1 MKKLILTAT
10 LVVSAMIGTAQNI
23 PCPDFVCQ
31 NDVNLTTYTVPAT
44 AGSTYQWAI
53 TGGVIVA
60 GQGTNTIQVN
70 WAATAA
76 GVYNVSVT
84 ETTAANCPGTPVT
97 CTVTVTPT
105 PATGAITHD

>member
-1 MKKLILTAT
+1 MKKIILTAA
-10 LVVSAMIGTAQNI
+10 LILSAMITNAQNT

-31 NDVNLTTYTVPAT
+31 NDVNLTTYTVPFT
-44 AGSTYQWAI
+44 AGSTYQWVV

-70 WAATAA
+70 WSATVP

-84 ETTAANCPGTPVT
+84 ETTAANCPGAPVA